1 MAYVWKLLM
10 QTTETIKNGFEL
22 VSRLIPQFEMKVNF
36 LQVGGQKGP
45 PPSTSFSLVT
55 STNVGVSP
63 KNFLTFHFNHFA
75 TLVPN
80 FKTIPT
86 ASPKLVPF

>member
-22 VSRLIPQFEMKVNF
+22 VSRLIPQFEMKVNS
-36 LQVGGQKGP
+36 LQGGGQKAPHPLPVFP
-45 PPSTSFSLVT
+45 PVT
-55 STNVGVSP
+55 STNVAVSP
-63 KNFLTFHFNHFA
+63 KNFLTFHFNHFP
-75 TLVPN
+75 TFVPN

-86 ASPKLVPF
+86 ANPKLVPF